1 MTRDEIITVLKRN
14 GFKLGFNDR
23 VVFGAFKDT
32 ITIVVSMLGSNT
44 TLSVK
49 FNGKE
54 NKQKSIR
61 LMSKLFPTALYKE
74 IDVPVPESIK
84 ASYFSLERTH

>member
-32 ITIVVSMLGSNT
+32 ILCAI
-44 TLSVK
+44 
-49 FNGKE
+49 
-54 NKQKSIR
+54 KSCN
-61 LMSKLFPTALYKE
+61 
-74 IDVPVPESIK
+74 
-84 ASYFSLERTH
+84 

>member
-14 GFKLGFNDR
+14 GFKLGFNDG

-74 IDVPVPESIK
+74 IDASVPASIQ